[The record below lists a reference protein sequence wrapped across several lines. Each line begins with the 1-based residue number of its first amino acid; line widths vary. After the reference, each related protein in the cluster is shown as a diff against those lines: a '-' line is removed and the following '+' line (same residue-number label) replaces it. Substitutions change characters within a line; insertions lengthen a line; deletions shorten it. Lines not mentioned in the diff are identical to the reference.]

1 MAKLIYQIL
10 SKCIL
15 QVQKF
20 MARHCPRGKRSCI
33 GRYKRN
39 VISFRQEFNLN
50 YCETV
55 LSNYTFIVKFSY
67 LDFLSHAKHS
77 LFCCRQTVFWLL
89 FWEVSG
95 LADFVLETIFMTYK
109 HALPATTIFHIWNL
123 KGLITNEGLH
133 MLIPWTLNISD
144 EQTTSKQVEFYV
156 RKPTVLIPRSQYSIK
171 DSSSQKRKIVVK
183 ECKTEESADTSQS
196 HDMKLLQGKYC
207 ISGGLS
213 LIEGN
218 LSTPEKLDVFDT
230 IRGGQ
235 NNSNI
240 STRNICNKNELKL
253 SIPNLLEQ
261 GHFDT
266 IVYCRCHK
274 KSKVVSS

>member
-1 MAKLIYQIL
+1 
-10 SKCIL
+10 
-15 QVQKF
+15 
-20 MARHCPRGKRSCI
+20 
-33 GRYKRN
+33 
-39 VISFRQEFNLN
+39 
-50 YCETV
+50 
-55 LSNYTFIVKFSY
+55 
-67 LDFLSHAKHS
+67 
-77 LFCCRQTVFWLL
+77 
-89 FWEVSG
+89 
-95 LADFVLETIFMTYK
+95 
-109 HALPATTIFHIWNL
+109 
-123 KGLITNEGLH
+123 
-133 MLIPWTLNISD
+133 MLIPWTLNILD
-144 EQTTSKQVEFYV
+144 EQTTSKQAEFYL
-156 RKPTVLIPRSQYSIK
+156 RKPTVLMPRRQYSLK

-183 ECKTEESADTSQS
+183 ECKTEKNADTSQN
-196 HDMKLLQGKYC
+196 HDIQFLQGKSC
-207 ISGGLS
+207 ISSGLS

-218 LSTPEKLDVFDT
+218 ISTPDRLDVFDT